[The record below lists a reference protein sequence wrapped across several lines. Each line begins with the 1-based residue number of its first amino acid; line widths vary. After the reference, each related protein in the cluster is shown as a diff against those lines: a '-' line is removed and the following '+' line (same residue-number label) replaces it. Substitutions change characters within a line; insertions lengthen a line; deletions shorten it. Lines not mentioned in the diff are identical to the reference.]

1 MSKKN
6 LNIEAVANEIS
17 GGSLFFQKQNDE
29 KKEVVKKEATL
40 LKNPPTARNNLSK
53 PIKKQKDIKSKQ
65 AENVRVRPSVDT
77 YARTPVRKR
86 TITRYSFEFFQ
97 DQLET
102 LKKFSLEEQMR
113 GERGSM
119 SQMVREA
126 VDAYISKRNNAS

>member
-17 GGSLFFQKQNDE
+17 GGSLFFPKQANGTKETIVKEDVPF
-29 KKEVVKKEATL
+29 KK
-40 LKNPPTARNNLSK
+40 PPTAQKNLLK
-53 PIKKQKDIKSKQ
+53 PIKEEKGVKTKQNKDVS
-65 AENVRVRPSVDT
+65 VRPSVDT
-77 YARTPVRKR
+77 YARSPVRKR

-102 LKKFSLEEQMR
+102 LKKYSLDDQIR

-126 VDAYISKRNNAS
+126 IDTYISKRNNNS